1 MALATLSDLGRA
13 VIIVHILQVKNQE
26 PPNTLFQVAVWK
38 LTKLG
43 HRSALESSA
52 LTALLKPFFFLSN
65 NKIKILGNL
74 GERS

>member
-13 VIIVHILQVKNQE
+13 VIIVHILQVKKQE
-26 PPNTLFQVAVWK
+26 PPKRLFQVAAWK

-43 HRSALESSA
+43 HRSALESSP
-52 LTALLKPFFFLSN
+52 LTALLKPFFFFSN